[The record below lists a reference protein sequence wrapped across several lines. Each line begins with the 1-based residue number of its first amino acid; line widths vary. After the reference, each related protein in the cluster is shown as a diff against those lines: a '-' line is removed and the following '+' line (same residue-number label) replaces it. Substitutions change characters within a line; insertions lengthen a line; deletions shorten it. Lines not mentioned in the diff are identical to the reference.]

1 MEHTQIE
8 QIFLALTL
16 FLLLAKLLG
25 ELMLRLKQPALL
37 GELAAG
43 IIIGPGLFGRFIFN
57 SPIQNSEALS
67 TMAELGAVFFFFII
81 GYSEVDLK
89 QLKRI
94 ANKSLVASLPNVLLS
109 FIFGYIIGVIWNYS
123 VMASL
128 FIGLALSLTAIGVS
142 ARTLM
147 DLGRLRTDY
156 GMLILGQ
163 AIIDALR
170 SLLMLSLLILFVHPH
185 EVFST
190 GAVLILIGKFVSFF
204 IGVSIFGLF
213 ILNPLIDL
221 LSRFMID
228 EAKFGMMI
236 VILLLFSYAA
246 QMLGLHM
253 IIGAFFAGIILSMH
267 AEFKTKDLEYK
278 IYGISYGLFIPLFFA
293 ILGARV
299 DFGALAQGGFLAVA
313 IILIAIGVK
322 LFGGYLG
329 GLLIGYSSLKSW
341 VVGCGL
347 IPRTGVELVVV
358 AVALEAGLI
367 DDKMFASIVAMVAV
381 TVFVTPFLLK
391 FAIGRLEANKNNNTS
406 F

>member
-43 IIIGPGLFGRFIFN
+43 MIIGPGLLGRFIF
-57 SPIQNSEALS
+57 STPIQNSEALS

-94 ANKSLVASLPNVLLS
+94 ANKSLVASLPNVILS
-109 FIFGYIIGVIWNYS
+109 FVFGYFIGVIWNYS

-185 EVFST
+185 EAFST

-253 IIGAFFAGIILSMH
+253 IIGAFFAGIVLSMQ

-313 IILIAIGVK
+313 IILIAIAVK